1 MKKITLSLILFICS
15 CILSGPKG
23 VLAEEMQPSKLS
35 TVLESGKLRAGT
47 QAFASPFAFRR
58 EDGDFEGFSVD
69 LLKLITKSIS
79 QGFNKELKL
88 EISEITAENRFSAVS
103 SGDVDIVCGLTT
115 VTNAREKVIDFSVPY
130 FVDGIRILVRRD
142 KTIESVSGL
151 KGASVGVLENSTTI
165 GILENYAREI
175 DLISFDDIDKAMQSF
190 VAGRIAG
197 VSNVGV
203 LLANKQRE
211 YGGEFS
217 MEIIPRGRSLKSEY
231 LACILPQDESSFRDA
246 VNFALVDS
254 YKDINSFGGQ
264 YMEIYLKWFGRNGFM
279 NFPISD
285 HHRSLLA
292 NTRIWI
298 D

>member
-1 MKKITLSLILFICS
+1 MTKVIVSCLFFVCS
-15 CILSGPKG
+15 CLLGGLTG
-23 VLAEEMQPSKLS
+23 VLADELQVSKLS

-47 QAFASPFAFRR
+47 RAAVPPFATRR
-58 EDGDFEGFSVD
+58 ENGEFEGFSVD
-69 LLKLITKSIS
+69 ILKLITKSLS
-79 QGFNKELKL
+79 QRFNKEIKL
-88 EISEITAENRFSAVS
+88 EIREITTANRISAVS
-103 SGDVDIVCGLTT
+103 NGDVDIVCGLTT
-115 VTNAREKVIDFSVPY
+115 VTRGREKHIDFSVPY
-130 FVDGIRILVRRD
+130 FVDGTRILVRRD
-142 KTIESVSGL
+142 KTVESISAL
-151 KGASVGVLENSTTI
+151 KGASVGVLQYSTTVE
-165 GILENYAREI
+165 ILENYAQEVNAI
-175 DLISFDDIDKAMQSF
+175 AFDDMDKAMQSF

-203 LLANKQRE
+203 FLASKQKE

-217 MEIIPRGRSLKSEY
+217 MEIIPRGHSLKSEHF
-231 LACILPQDESSFRDA
+231 ACILPQDESSFRDA

-264 YMEIYLKWFGRNGFM
+264 YMEIYLKWFGRNGSI

-285 HHRSLLA
+285 QHRSLLA

>member
-1 MKKITLSLILFICS
+1 MTKIIVSFLFFVCS
-15 CILSGPKG
+15 CLFGGLTG
-23 VLAEEMQPSKLS
+23 VLADEFQVSKLS

-47 QAFASPFAFRR
+47 RAAVPPFATRR
-58 EDGDFEGFSVD
+58 ENGEFEGFSVD
-69 LLKLITKSIS
+69 ILKLITKSLS
-79 QGFNKELKL
+79 QRFNKGIKL
-88 EISEITAENRFSAVS
+88 EISEITTANRFSAVS

-115 VTNAREKVIDFSVPY
+115 VTRGREKYIDFSVPF
-130 FVDGIRILVRRD
+130 FVDGTRILVRRD
-142 KTIESVSGL
+142 KTVESVSAL
-151 KGASVGVLENSTTI
+151 KGASVGVLQYSTTVA
-165 GILENYAREI
+165 ILENYAQEVNAI
-175 DLISFDDIDKAMQSF
+175 AFDDMDKAMQSF

-203 LLANKQRE
+203 FLASKQKE

-217 MEIIPRGRSLKSEY
+217 MEIIPRGHSLKSEHF
-231 LACILPQDESSFRDA
+231 ACILPQDESSFRDA

-264 YMEIYLKWFGRNGFM
+264 YMEIYLKWFGRNGSI

-285 HHRSLLA
+285 RHRSLLA